1 MVNGYGFSLRS
12 VICRIDMKSELAD
25 FSIDLSLRIVA
36 YYQWLVENKHE
47 FVMSKQ
53 ILRSGTSV
61 GANIHEALYAAS
73 RADFI
78 NKMQIAAKEA
88 SETDYWLLILERS
101 GYMDSS
107 FRDIEQLLTSVR
119 RMLTSTLN
127 TAKNQ
132 R

>member
-1 MVNGYGFSLRS
+1 
-12 VICRIDMKSELAD
+12 MKSELAEY
-25 FSIDLSLRIVA
+25 SIDLSLRIVA

-101 GYMDSS
+101 DYMDSS

>member
-25 FSIDLSLRIVA
+25 YSIDLSLRIVA

-78 NKMQIAAKEA
+78 NKMQISAKEA

-107 FRDIEQLLTSVR
+107 FRDIKQLLTSVR